1 VVLQPARHTYGEKA
15 ILYVYK
21 TKISCLLSV
30 DYSYNPTIFTSQQK
44 GTVSQVL
51 EMELEYQNVSTIQ
64 TLGYFIYCLVTF
76 IHVKLIA
83 RNLFTMYVQHSY
95 FYFICANLIESIVHF
110 TILQQ
115 DTFTKHYFSLLVS
128 GEHQSQS
135 NRIKKGRTQCPP
147 KWHIPW
153 KEL

>member
-64 TLGYFIYCLVTF
+64 TLGYFIYCLVTYPCK
-76 IHVKLIA
+76 IH
-83 RNLFTMYVQHSY
+83 
-95 FYFICANLIESIVHF
+95 C
-110 TILQQ
+110 
-115 DTFTKHYFSLLVS
+115 
-128 GEHQSQS
+128 
-135 NRIKKGRTQCPP
+135 
-147 KWHIPW
+147 
-153 KEL
+153 KELIYNVCPALLFLLYLCQFN